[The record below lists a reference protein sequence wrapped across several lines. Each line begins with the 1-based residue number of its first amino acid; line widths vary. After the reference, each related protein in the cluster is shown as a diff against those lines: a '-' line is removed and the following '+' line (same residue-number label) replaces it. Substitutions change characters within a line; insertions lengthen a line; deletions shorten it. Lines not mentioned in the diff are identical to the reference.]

1 MSTVITMKHVTILY
15 YSKNGHTKALAE
27 IIKEILDPLLPEDS
41 DSELVS
47 AETLEFDRLKDS
59 AALILGTPDYFSDI
73 AGYLKIFFDE
83 WWNDR
88 EPFKNLPAIGFV
100 THGGGGKATK
110 VLENFC
116 GYFKMNYIKPTISTS
131 KPADD
136 KLKAQIK
143 INCEKLVALLG

>member
-47 AETLEFDRLKDS
+47 AATLEFDRLNDS
-59 AALILGTPDYFSDI
+59 AAFILGTPDYFSDI

-88 EPFKNLPAIGFV
+88 EPFKNRPAFGFV

-110 VLENFC
+110 ALEN
-116 GYFKMNYIKPTISTS
+116 I
-131 KPADD
+131 
-136 KLKAQIK
+136 
-143 INCEKLVALLG
+143 

>member
-1 MSTVITMKHVTILY
+1 MATIRILY
-15 YSKNGHTKALAE
+15 YSKSGHTRTLAE
-27 IIKEILDPLLPEDS
+27 IIKDILDPMLPEGNDA
-41 DSELVS
+41 ELVS
-47 AETLEFDRLKDS
+47 TDALEFDRLKDS
-59 AALILGTPDYFSDI
+59 AAFIFGTPDYFSGI

-88 EPFKNLPAIGFV
+88 GPFKNRPAFGFV

-110 VLENFC
+110 ALENIC
-116 GYFKMNYIKPTISTS
+116 EYFKMNYIKPTISTS

-143 INCEKLVALLG
+143 VNCEKLVKLLG